1 MKTVAITGRSG
12 CGKST
17 VAEYYRSRGFSV
29 LDGDA
34 VAREVT
40 QPGSP
45 CLPKLAKAF
54 GADILD
60 EGGAL
65 SRGVLAQRAFATKG
79 DARRL
84 TDITHPEIVRRL
96 LAGVAQARAVGAK
109 LVFVDGA
116 VIVGA
121 PFEPFCDAVIV
132 VRAPQQVLEQ
142 RIMRRDGISR
152 QAAQAR
158 LASQPAQERLDAAAT
173 FLLDNTGSEQALRAQ
188 ARAVLENLLKE
199 GMK

>member
-45 CLPKLAKAF
+45 CLPALAKAF

-65 SRGVLAQRAFATKG
+65 RRGVLAQRAFAAKG
-79 DARRL
+79 GVRRL

-96 LAGVAQARAVGAK
+96 LAGVAQARAAGAK

-121 PFEPFCDAVIV
+121 PFEPFCDAIIV
-132 VRAPQQVLEQ
+132 VRAPQQALEQ

-158 LASQPAQERLDAAAT
+158 LASQPAQEKLDAAAN

-188 ARAVLENLLKE
+188 ARAVLESLLKE

>member
-17 VAEYYRSRGFSV
+17 VAEYYRSLGFAV

-34 VAREVT
+34 VARDIT

-45 CLPKLAKAF
+45 CLPALAQAF

-60 EGGAL
+60 EHGTL
-65 SRGVLAQRAFATKG
+65 RRGVLAQRAFGTKQ
-79 DARRL
+79 AAQRL

-96 LAGVAQARAVGAK
+96 VAGVQKARAAGAK

-121 PFEPFCDAVIV
+121 RFQAYCDAIVV
-132 VRAPQQVLEQ
+132 VRAPQHVLEQ
-142 RIMRRDGISR
+142 RIMRRDGISLAAAR
-152 QAAQAR
+152 SRLAAQTPQAV
-158 LASQPAQERLDAAAT
+158 LDAAAT
-173 FLLDNTGSEQALRAQ
+173 FILENDGDPQALKAQ
-188 ARAVLENLLKE
+188 AHSVLQKLLEE
-199 GMK
+199 GMR

>member
-45 CLPKLAKAF
+45 CLPALAKAF

-65 SRGVLAQRAFATKG
+65 RRGVLAQRAFAAKG
-79 DARRL
+79 GARRL

-121 PFEPFCDAVIV
+121 PFEPFCDAIIV
-132 VRAPQQVLEQ
+132 VRAPQQALEQ

-188 ARAVLENLLKE
+188 ARAVLESLLKE

>member
-17 VAEYYRSRGFSV
+17 VAQYCRSRGFPV

-40 QPGSP
+40 QLGSP
-45 CLPKLAKAF
+45 CLPALAKAF

-60 EGGAL
+60 EDGAL
-65 SRGVLAQRAFATKG
+65 RRGVLAQRAFATKG

-96 LAGVAQARAVGAK
+96 LAGVAQARAAGAK

-121 PFEPFCDAVIV
+121 PFEPFCDAIIV

-158 LASQPAQERLDAAAT
+158 LASQLAQEKLDAAAT

-188 ARAVLENLLKE
+188 ARAVLENRLKE

>member
-34 VAREVT
+34 VAREVA

-45 CLPKLAKAF
+45 CLPELAKAF

-65 SRGVLAQRAFATKG
+65 RRGVLAQRAFATKG

>member
-65 SRGVLAQRAFATKG
+65 RRGVLAQRAFATKG

>member
-17 VAEYYRSRGFSV
+17 VAQYCRSRGFPV

-40 QPGSP
+40 QLGSP
-45 CLPKLAKAF
+45 CLPALAKAF
-54 GADILD
+54 GAGILD
-60 EGGAL
+60 EDGAL
-65 SRGVLAQRAFATKG
+65 RRGVLAQRAFATKG

-96 LAGVAQARAVGAK
+96 LAGVAQARAAGAK

-121 PFEPFCDAVIV
+121 PFEPFCDAIIV

-158 LASQPAQERLDAAAT
+158 LASQLAQEKLDAAAT

>member
-17 VAEYYRSRGFSV
+17 VAQYCRSRGFPV

-45 CLPKLAKAF
+45 CLPALAKAF

-60 EGGAL
+60 EDGAL
-65 SRGVLAQRAFATKG
+65 RRGVLAQRAFATKG

-96 LAGVAQARAVGAK
+96 LAGVAQARAAGAK

-121 PFEPFCDAVIV
+121 PFEPFCDAIIV

-158 LASQPAQERLDAAAT
+158 LASQLAQEKLDAAAT

-188 ARAVLENLLKE
+188 ARAVMDNLLKE

>member
-17 VAEYYRSRGFSV
+17 VAQYCRSRGFPV

-40 QPGSP
+40 QLGSP
-45 CLPKLAKAF
+45 CLPALAKAF

-60 EGGAL
+60 EDGAL
-65 SRGVLAQRAFATKG
+65 RRGVLAQRAFATKG

-96 LAGVAQARAVGAK
+96 LAGVAQARAAGAK

-121 PFEPFCDAVIV
+121 PFEPFCDAIIV

-158 LASQPAQERLDAAAT
+158 LASQLAQEKLDAAAT

>member
-45 CLPKLAKAF
+45 CLPELAKAF

-65 SRGVLAQRAFATKG
+65 RRGVLAQRAFATKG

-188 ARAVLENLLKE
+188 ARAVLESLLKE

>member
-45 CLPKLAKAF
+45 CLPELAKAF

-65 SRGVLAQRAFATKG
+65 RRGVLAQRAFATKG

-84 TDITHPEIVRRL
+84 IDITHPEIVRRL

-173 FLLDNTGSEQALRAQ
+173 FLLDNTGSDQALRAQ

>member
-17 VAEYYRSRGFSV
+17 VAQYCRSRGFPV

-40 QPGSP
+40 QLGSP
-45 CLPKLAKAF
+45 CLPALAKAF

-60 EGGAL
+60 EDGAL
-65 SRGVLAQRAFATKG
+65 RRGVLAQRAFATKG

-96 LAGVAQARAVGAK
+96 LAGVAQARAAGAK

-116 VIVGA
+116 VIVGG
-121 PFEPFCDAVIV
+121 PFEPFCDAIIV

-158 LASQPAQERLDAAAT
+158 LASQLAQEKLDAAAT

>member
-45 CLPKLAKAF
+45 CLPELAKAF

-65 SRGVLAQRAFATKG
+65 RRGVLAQRAFATKG

>member
-45 CLPKLAKAF
+45 CLPELAKAF

-60 EGGAL
+60 EG
-65 SRGVLAQRAFATKG
+65 RRAAPRRAGTAGICHKG

-188 ARAVLENLLKE
+188 ARAVLESLLKE

>member
-17 VAEYYRSRGFSV
+17 VAQYCRSRGFPV

-45 CLPKLAKAF
+45 CLPALAKAF

-60 EGGAL
+60 EDGAL
-65 SRGVLAQRAFATKG
+65 RRGVLAQRAFATKG
-79 DARRL
+79 DARCL

-96 LAGVAQARAVGAK
+96 LAGVAQARAAGAK

-121 PFEPFCDAVIV
+121 PFEPFCDAIIV

-158 LASQPAQERLDAAAT
+158 LASQLAQEKLDAAAT

>member
-17 VAEYYRSRGFSV
+17 VAEYYRNRGFPV

-34 VAREVT
+34 IAREVT

-45 CLPKLAKAF
+45 CLPALAAAF

-60 EGGAL
+60 EAGRL
-65 SRGVLAQRAFATKG
+65 RRGLLARRAFATKEG
-79 DARRL
+79 ARRL

-96 LAGVAQARAVGAK
+96 LAGVAKAKAAGAA

-121 PFEPFCDAVIV
+121 PFEPFCDAIIV
-132 VRAPQQVLEQ
+132 VRAPQHVLEQ
-142 RIMRRDGISR
+142 RIVQRDGVSL
-152 QAAQAR
+152 AAARAR
-158 LASQPAQERLDAAAT
+158 LGSQLAQEKLDAAAT
-173 FLLDNTGSEQALRAQ
+173 YILENKESEQALLAQ
-188 ARAVLENLLKE
+188 AQTVLENLLKE
-199 GMK
+199 GMT

>member
-17 VAEYYRSRGFSV
+17 VAQYCRSRGFPV

-40 QPGSP
+40 QLGSP
-45 CLPKLAKAF
+45 CLPALAKAF

-60 EGGAL
+60 EDGAL
-65 SRGVLAQRAFATKG
+65 RRGVLAQRAFATKG

-96 LAGVAQARAVGAK
+96 LAGVAQARAAGAK

-121 PFEPFCDAVIV
+121 PFEPFCDAIIV

-158 LASQPAQERLDAAAT
+158 LASQLAQEKLDAAAT

-188 ARAVLENLLKE
+188 ARAGLENLLKE

>member
-17 VAEYYRSRGFSV
+17 VAQYCRSRGFPV

-45 CLPKLAKAF
+45 CLPELAKAF

-60 EGGAL
+60 EDGAL
-65 SRGVLAQRAFATKG
+65 RRGVLAQRAFATKG

-96 LAGVAQARAVGAK
+96 LAGVAQARAAGAK

-121 PFEPFCDAVIV
+121 PFEPFCDAIIV

-158 LASQPAQERLDAAAT
+158 LASQLAQEKLDAAAT

>member
-45 CLPKLAKAF
+45 CLPELAKAF

-65 SRGVLAQRAFATKG
+65 RRGVLAQRAFATKG

-84 TDITHPEIVRRL
+84 IDITHPEIVRRL

-152 QAAQAR
+152 QAAQTR

>member
-45 CLPKLAKAF
+45 CLPELAKAF

-65 SRGVLAQRAFATKG
+65 RRGVLAQRAFATKG
-79 DARRL
+79 YARRL
-84 TDITHPEIVRRL
+84 IDITHPESVRRPVSYTHLDVYKRQVQGRSL
-96 LAGVAQARAVGAK
+96 LPLLYPK
-109 LVFVDGA
+109 
-116 VIVGA
+116 
-121 PFEPFCDAVIV
+121 P
-132 VRAPQQVLEQ
+132 
-142 RIMRRDGISR
+142 
-152 QAAQAR
+152 AR
-158 LASQPAQERLDAAAT
+158 L
-173 FLLDNTGSEQALRAQ
+173 
-188 ARAVLENLLKE
+188 
-199 GMK
+199 

>member
-17 VAEYYRSRGFSV
+17 VAQYCRSRGFPV

-34 VAREVT
+34 VSREVT

-45 CLPKLAKAF
+45 CLPALAKAF

-60 EGGAL
+60 EDGAL
-65 SRGVLAQRAFATKG
+65 RRGVLAQRAFVTKG

-96 LAGVAQARAVGAK
+96 LAGVAQARAAGAK

-121 PFEPFCDAVIV
+121 PFEPFCDAIIV

-158 LASQPAQERLDAAAT
+158 LASQLAQEKLDAAAT

>member
-17 VAEYYRSRGFSV
+17 VAQYCRSRGFPV

-40 QPGSP
+40 QLGSP
-45 CLPKLAKAF
+45 CLPALAKAF

-60 EGGAL
+60 EDGAL
-65 SRGVLAQRAFATKG
+65 RRGVLAQRAFATKG

-96 LAGVAQARAVGAK
+96 LAGVAQARAAGAK

-121 PFEPFCDAVIV
+121 PFEPFCDAIIV

-158 LASQPAQERLDAAAT
+158 LASKLAQEKLDAAAT

>member
-17 VAEYYRSRGFSV
+17 VAQYCRSRGFPV

-40 QPGSP
+40 QLGSP
-45 CLPKLAKAF
+45 CLPALAKAF

-60 EGGAL
+60 EDGAL
-65 SRGVLAQRAFATKG
+65 RRGVLAQRAFATKG

-96 LAGVAQARAVGAK
+96 LAGVAQARAAGAK

-121 PFEPFCDAVIV
+121 PFEPFCDAIIV

-158 LASQPAQERLDAAAT
+158 LASQLAQEKLDAAAT

-188 ARAVLENLLKE
+188 SRAVLENLLKE

>member
-17 VAEYYRSRGFSV
+17 VAQYCRSRGFPV

-45 CLPKLAKAF
+45 CLPALAKAF

-60 EGGAL
+60 EDGAL
-65 SRGVLAQRAFATKG
+65 RRGVLAQRAFATKG

-84 TDITHPEIVRRL
+84 TDITPPEIVRRL
-96 LAGVAQARAVGAK
+96 LAGVAQARAAGAK

-121 PFEPFCDAVIV
+121 PFEPFCDAIIV

-158 LASQPAQERLDAAAT
+158 LASQLAQEKLDAAAT

>member
-40 QPGSP
+40 QPGGP

-65 SRGVLAQRAFATKG
+65 RRGVLAQRAFATKG

>member
-17 VAEYYRSRGFSV
+17 VAQYCRSRGFPV

-45 CLPKLAKAF
+45 CLPALAKAF

-60 EGGAL
+60 EDGAL
-65 SRGVLAQRAFATKG
+65 RRGVLAQRAFATKG

-96 LAGVAQARAVGAK
+96 LAGVAQARAAGAK

-121 PFEPFCDAVIV
+121 PFEPFCDAIIV

-158 LASQPAQERLDAAAT
+158 LASQLAQEKLDAAAT
-173 FLLDNTGSEQALRAQ
+173 FLLDHTGSEQALRAQ

>member
-17 VAEYYRSRGFSV
+17 VAEYYRNRGFPV

-34 VAREVT
+34 IAREVT

-45 CLPKLAKAF
+45 CLTALAAAF

-60 EGGAL
+60 EAGRL
-65 SRGVLAQRAFATKG
+65 RRGLLARRAFATKE
-79 DARRL
+79 DACRL

-96 LAGVAQARAVGAK
+96 LAGVAKAKAAGAA

-121 PFEPFCDAVIV
+121 PFEPFCDAIIV
-132 VRAPQQVLEQ
+132 VRAPQHVLEQ
-142 RIMRRDGISR
+142 RIVQRDGVSLAR
-152 QAAQAR
+152 AR
-158 LASQPAQERLDAAAT
+158 LGSQLAQEKLDAAAT
-173 FLLDNTGSEQALRAQ
+173 YILENKESEQALLAQ
-188 ARAVLENLLKE
+188 AQTVLENLLKE
-199 GMK
+199 GMT

>member
-17 VAEYYRSRGFSV
+17 VAQYCRSRGFPV

-45 CLPKLAKAF
+45 CLPALAKAF

-60 EGGAL
+60 EDGAL
-65 SRGVLAQRAFATKG
+65 RRGVLAQRAFATKG
-79 DARRL
+79 DTRRL

-96 LAGVAQARAVGAK
+96 LAGVAQARAAGAK

-121 PFEPFCDAVIV
+121 PFEPFCDAIIV

-158 LASQPAQERLDAAAT
+158 LASQLAQEKLDAAAT

>member
-45 CLPKLAKAF
+45 CLPELAKAF

-65 SRGVLAQRAFATKG
+65 RRGVLAQRAFATKG

-84 TDITHPEIVRRL
+84 IDITHPEIVRRL

-152 QAAQAR
+152 AGRTGQAGLSACAGEAGRRGHLSSGQHR
-158 LASQPAQERLDAAAT
+158 Q
-173 FLLDNTGSEQALRAQ
+173 
-188 ARAVLENLLKE
+188 
-199 GMK
+199 

>member
-17 VAEYYRSRGFSV
+17 VAQYCRSRGFPV

-45 CLPKLAKAF
+45 CLPALAKAF

-60 EGGAL
+60 EDGAL
-65 SRGVLAQRAFATKG
+65 RRGVLAQRAFATKG

-96 LAGVAQARAVGAK
+96 LAGVAQARAAGAK

-121 PFEPFCDAVIV
+121 PFEPFCDAIIV

-158 LASQPAQERLDAAAT
+158 LASQLAQEKLDAAAT

>member
-1 MKTVAITGRSG
+1 MKTAAITGRSG

-45 CLPKLAKAF
+45 CLPELAKAF

-65 SRGVLAQRAFATKG
+65 RRGVLAQRAFATKG

>member
-17 VAEYYRSRGFSV
+17 VAQYCRSRGFPV

-40 QPGSP
+40 QLGSP
-45 CLPKLAKAF
+45 CLPALAKAF

-60 EGGAL
+60 EDGAL
-65 SRGVLAQRAFATKG
+65 RRGVLAQRACATKG

-96 LAGVAQARAVGAK
+96 LAGVAQARAAGAK

-121 PFEPFCDAVIV
+121 PFEPFCDAIIV

-158 LASQPAQERLDAAAT
+158 LASQLAQEKLDAAAT

>member
-17 VAEYYRSRGFSV
+17 VAQYCRSRGFPV

-45 CLPKLAKAF
+45 CLPALAKAF

-60 EGGAL
+60 EDGAL
-65 SRGVLAQRAFATKG
+65 RRGVLAQRAFATKG

-96 LAGVAQARAVGAK
+96 LAGVAQARAAGAK

-121 PFEPFCDAVIV
+121 PFEPFCDAIIV

-152 QAAQAR
+152 QAAQAL
-158 LASQPAQERLDAAAT
+158 LASQLAQEKLDAAAT

>member
-45 CLPKLAKAF
+45 CLPALAKAF

-65 SRGVLAQRAFATKG
+65 RRGVLAQRAFDAKG
-79 DARRL
+79 GARRL

-96 LAGVAQARAVGAK
+96 LAGVAQARAAGAK

-121 PFEPFCDAVIV
+121 PFEPFCDAIIV
-132 VRAPQQVLEQ
+132 VRAPQQALEQ

-188 ARAVLENLLKE
+188 ARAVLESLLKE